1 VRRSLELPDGRGVFL
16 GLEPGRYELRIE
28 AAGRLAAW
36 KQLTFRNR
44 VLAELEV
51 PVDDSRTESVPRR

>member
-1 VRRSLELPDGRGVFL
+1 MAGPLGEGAGRGVFL

-28 AAGRLAAW
+28 AAGRLAAR

-51 PVDDSRTESVPRR
+51 PIDENRPESVTRR